1 MLKFKRVL
9 TLILGFLLFFKRV
22 WCNGSIPVSK
32 TVDGSSN
39 LSTRAEKRKN
49 MKKYI
54 IESIQEL
61 NDKVTWPTWAQ
72 LQSSTILVAI
82 SSVIIAAIISLMDLG
97 FDTILG
103 EFYSIF

>member
-1 MLKFKRVL
+1 
-9 TLILGFLLFFKRV
+9 
-22 WCNGSIPVSK
+22 
-32 TVDGSSN
+32 
-39 LSTRAEKRKN
+39 

-61 NDKVTWPTWAQ
+61 KNKVTWPTVAQ
-72 LQSSTILVAI
+72 LQSSTILVAVA
-82 SSVIIAAIISLMDLG
+82 SVIIALISSLMDLG

>member
-1 MLKFKRVL
+1 
-9 TLILGFLLFFKRV
+9 
-22 WCNGSIPVSK
+22 
-32 TVDGSSN
+32 
-39 LSTRAEKRKN
+39 

-61 NDKVTWPTWAQ
+61 RDKVTWPTWVQ

-82 SSVIIAAIISLMDLG
+82 SSVIIALIISLMDLG

>member
-1 MLKFKRVL
+1 MQ
-9 TLILGFLLFFKRV
+9 
-22 WCNGSIPVSK
+22 
-32 TVDGSSN
+32 
-39 LSTRAEKRKN
+39 

-61 NDKVTWPTWAQ
+61 RDKVTWPTWVQ

-82 SSVIIAAIISLMDLG
+82 SSVIIALIISFMDLG

-103 EFYSIF
+103 EFYTIF

>member
-1 MLKFKRVL
+1 
-9 TLILGFLLFFKRV
+9 
-22 WCNGSIPVSK
+22 
-32 TVDGSSN
+32 
-39 LSTRAEKRKN
+39 

-61 NDKVTWPTWAQ
+61 KNKVTWPTWAQ

-82 SSVIIAAIISLMDLG
+82 SSVIIALIISVMDMG

>member
-1 MLKFKRVL
+1 
-9 TLILGFLLFFKRV
+9 
-22 WCNGSIPVSK
+22 
-32 TVDGSSN
+32 
-39 LSTRAEKRKN
+39 

-61 NDKVTWPTWAQ
+61 RDKVSWPTWVQ

-82 SSVIIAAIISLMDLG
+82 SSVIIALIISLMDLG

-103 EFYSIF
+103 EYYTIF

>member
-1 MLKFKRVL
+1 
-9 TLILGFLLFFKRV
+9 
-22 WCNGSIPVSK
+22 
-32 TVDGSSN
+32 
-39 LSTRAEKRKN
+39 

-61 NDKVTWPTWAQ
+61 KNKVTWPTVAQ
-72 LQSSTILVAI
+72 LQSSTILVAVA
-82 SSVIIAAIISLMDLG
+82 SVIIALIISLMDLG